1 MISGDRP
8 VRGRKAALISAPAA
22 IVTLNITS

>member
-1 MISGDRP
+1 MITGDLP
-8 VRGRKAALISAPAA
+8 VRGRKAALIKAPAA

>member
-1 MISGDRP
+1 MSAGDLP
-8 VRGRKAALISAPAA
+8 VRGMKPTLISAPAA